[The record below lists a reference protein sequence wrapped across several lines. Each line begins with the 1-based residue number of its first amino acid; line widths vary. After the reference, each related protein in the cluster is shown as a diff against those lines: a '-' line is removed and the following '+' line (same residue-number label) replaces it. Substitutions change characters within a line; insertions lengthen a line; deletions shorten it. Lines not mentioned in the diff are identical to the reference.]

1 MRRAI
6 QWWFLTGSVVIFG
19 FVGCGRDSASDPA
32 RYGEMATDSADYA
45 VEDGSNG
52 GGDLDGPS
60 GEYDTEEYGIEEYG
74 IEEYDTEEFN
84 TEAYDLIVE
93 NEFVDALQNPKSTF
107 SIDVDTASY
116 SNVRRMLNA
125 GRLPPAGAV
134 RIEELIN
141 YFRYDYPAPDG
152 EHPFHVAVDVAGC
165 PWTPDHQ
172 LLRVAMKGKTITRE
186 EVAGVNLV
194 FLLDVSG
201 SMQSVDKLPL
211 VQSGMQLLV
220 QQLGPDDRVAMVV
233 YAGASGLAL
242 PSTPIRQS
250 KVILDAIANLQ
261 AGGSTN
267 GGEGIELAY
276 DVAQAQFVEG
286 GINRVILC
294 TDGDF
299 NVGVTSQSRLIQLIQ
314 DRAQSG
320 VFLSVL
326 GFGKGNY
333 NDSMMEKLADK
344 GNGNYAYID
353 SLLEARKVLVE
364 QIGGTLV
371 TIAKDVKIQIDFN
384 PTRVIAY
391 RLIGYENRLL
401 ENEDFRDDSK
411 DAGELGAGHTVTA
424 LYEIVPAGVESPA
437 RTSKPSKFV
446 ETVPLENVDND
457 QLLHVSLRYKLPESE
472 RGREFSTPLMHADGG
487 SLPTA
492 STDFQFA
499 ISVATFG
506 MLLRDSKFAGS
517 ADWDWVIE
525 TAEKNLG
532 TDHNGLRAEF
542 VQLAKTAR
550 RISPRTAGD

>member
-1 MRRAI
+1 M
-6 QWWFLTGSVVIFG
+6 
-19 FVGCGRDSASDPA
+19 
-32 RYGEMATDSADYA
+32 
-45 VEDGSNG
+45 
-52 GGDLDGPS
+52 
-60 GEYDTEEYGIEEYG
+60 
-74 IEEYDTEEFN
+74 
-84 TEAYDLIVE
+84 
-93 NEFVDALQNPKSTF
+93 
-107 SIDVDTASY
+107 
-116 SNVRRMLNA
+116 
-125 GRLPPAGAV
+125 
-134 RIEELIN
+134 
-141 YFRYDYPAPDG
+141 
-152 EHPFHVAVDVAGC
+152 
-165 PWTPDHQ
+165 
-172 LLRVAMKGKTITRE
+172 
-186 EVAGVNLV
+186 
-194 FLLDVSG
+194 
-201 SMQSVDKLPL
+201 
-211 VQSGMQLLV
+211 
-220 QQLGPDDRVAMVV
+220 
-233 YAGASGLAL
+233 
-242 PSTPIRQS
+242 
-250 KVILDAIANLQ
+250 
-261 AGGSTN
+261 
-267 GGEGIELAY
+267 
-276 DVAQAQFVEG
+276 
-286 GINRVILC
+286 
-294 TDGDF
+294 
-299 NVGVTSQSRLIQLIQ
+299 TSQSRLIQLIQ

-401 ENEDFRDDSK
+401 DNEDFRDDSK

-437 RTSKPSKFV
+437 RKSKPSKFV

-472 RGREFSTPLMHADGG
+472 RGREFSTPLMHADGDP
-487 SLPTA
+487 LPA
-492 STDFQFA
+492 VSTDFQFA

-532 TDHNGLRAEF
+532 TDHNGMSCSEIRVHPGGKHVYTANRDVAGKGRDSISVFEVQEGGKLKLIQVEPAKVEIPRNINLSPGGNWLLVAGQRSGNVPVFRIGKDGKLKFSGNEVKVANAMCVEF
-542 VQLAKTAR
+542 LK
-550 RISPRTAGD
+550 